1 MKDQLAEIIGRGHY
15 GLYNWERI
23 KFGQFPDVSL
33 EDAQWVFDTAEEICK
48 MLFPEGEKPPVISDE
63 DIKAWIIS
71 NKEASA
77 EAVEELLPPLAW
89 SLEAQRDDTYEKTL
103 AEVCEEIEKVENPFG
118 GKLTLDP
125 EYGAF
130 EQCRKQ
136 ILARF
141 KEVKNGS

>member
-1 MKDQLAEIIGRGHY
+1 MK
-15 GLYNWERI
+15 
-23 KFGQFPDVSL
+23 KPDV
-33 EDAQWVFDTAEEICK
+33 IGK
-48 MLFPEGEKPPVISDE
+48 
-63 DIKAWIIS
+63 
-71 NKEASA
+71 
-77 EAVEELLPPLAW
+77 EAVEPIAKKYGLDTAGRAMAERLGHCFYAIAQ
-89 SLEAQRDDTYEKTL
+89 AQRDDTYEKML